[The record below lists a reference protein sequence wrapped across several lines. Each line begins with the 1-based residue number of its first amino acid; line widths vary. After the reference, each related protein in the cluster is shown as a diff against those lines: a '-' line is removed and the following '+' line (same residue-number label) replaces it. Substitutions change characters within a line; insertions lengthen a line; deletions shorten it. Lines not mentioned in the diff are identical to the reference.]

1 MLFSSIKAIN
11 RLSSKG
17 MSNIYLKL
25 TIEKVRLRSVSG
37 ELQLTQI
44 SLNFN
49 HWNQRPGSKAVCGF
63 SIVFTL
69 KGFFFDV
76 LKAKI
81 PRFLLNENKNFTKNV
96 TELKMENLT
105 LSFREISHVLQHI
118 VNVYFLRKE
127 FF

>member
-1 MLFSSIKAIN
+1 M
-11 RLSSKG
+11 
-17 MSNIYLKL
+17 
-25 TIEKVRLRSVSG
+25 
-37 ELQLTQI
+37 
-44 SLNFN
+44 
-49 HWNQRPGSKAVCGF
+49 CGF

-81 PRFLLNENKNFTKNV
+81 PRFLLNENKNFNKNV